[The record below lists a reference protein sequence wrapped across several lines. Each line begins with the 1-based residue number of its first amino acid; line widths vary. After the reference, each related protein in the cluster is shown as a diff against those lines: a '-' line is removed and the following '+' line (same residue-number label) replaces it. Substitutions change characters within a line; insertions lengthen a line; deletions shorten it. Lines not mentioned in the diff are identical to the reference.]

1 MTQLIKNWK
10 ELANVP
16 ANDKYKIII
25 DEDMCSG
32 YIVPIEE
39 TADTISNYFKHHH
52 YLGTHTFYGKTG
64 TPNILK
70 EFGWDIELA
79 NWDEMKPNNEIL
91 KVDEWFRTKNGKIGK
106 ILSVDEITLDMDEV
120 FYETT
125 LNEGY
130 CDVGANDIKSH
141 AKDVLDLIETGDI
154 IGILRKYDNKIH
166 YEEMYDGL
174 LIPLA
179 DIRKIITKEKL
190 DCVALDLDLEE

>member
-1 MTQLIKNWK
+1 MTQLIKNWQ
-10 ELANVP
+10 ELAKLP
-16 ANDKYKIII
+16 PNDKYKIII

-32 YIVPIEE
+32 YIVPINETEE
-39 TADTISNYFKHHH
+39 TIYNYFKHHH

-91 KVDEWFRTKNGKIGK
+91 KVNEWFRTKNGKIGK
-106 ILSVDEITLDMDEV
+106 IISVDEITLDMDEV

-141 AKDVLDLIETGDI
+141 AKDVLDLIENGDI

-179 DIRKIITKEKL
+179 DVRKIITKEKL